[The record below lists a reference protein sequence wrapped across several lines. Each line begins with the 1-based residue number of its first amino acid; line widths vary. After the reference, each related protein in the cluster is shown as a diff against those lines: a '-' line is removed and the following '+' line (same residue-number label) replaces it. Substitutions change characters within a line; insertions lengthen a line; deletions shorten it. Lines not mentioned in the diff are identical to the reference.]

1 MFFLCTPFGPADW
14 IGAYVILLFLLFIYP
29 WWYYS
34 FENKSLKLLEKGE
47 IREKIYNAL
56 LRERVWFWGL
66 LGFLYLVVPSCGIP
80 FAFLLFGFPVY
91 FAFSF
96 IFFLFNKEKYN
107 KEEKNLL
114 LLFYGIPVLVILLLG
129 ITFKIGIYRQYYGDN
144 FLIEIFEYYVL
155 GTGKDWFIHILG
167 ILIVVFIILYINK
180 YLEDIGKLRKV
191 S

>member
-1 MFFLCTPFGPADW
+1 MCTPFGPADW

-66 LGFLYLVVPSCGIP
+66 LGFLYLAVPSCGIP

-155 GTGKDWFIHILG
+155 DMGKDWFIHILG